1 MAKKSKSDWSNS
13 IPGSSRSPSHGDSL
27 RPLQPLPQ
35 HLFSLAHS
43 HCDIPICFYRV
54 VSRTLLF
61 DTFVPPS
68 PTNQHGVPPHPRR
81 KWQHP
86 APQHQPRVLLNQVPA
101 HRVLDHRTDRQPPRF
116 NQHRL
121 ICPICPPDD
130 PAWHLRP
137 LAIPLDT
144 PSPSPAPQAP
154 GLFPSNLPV
163 SSPAPVPAP
172 AGTSPSDRDRERVHT
187 VHRRRSPIRRD
198 SQKRRDALLKG
209 KEGSRRRQR
218 WENDRLIHVPG
229 AVAPLP
235 SDWAVP
241 VWEGKGELYRP
252 VPYGLAVLWEGKYA
266 AIQKERKEEERRERV
281 RRELGNR
288 GVGLGAGL
296 GGLGDGGREGKD
308 EKDEREVRRESR
320 RRTKAEEEALN
331 VELEKEQVAR
341 DLRARMKKAK
351 GARGLLQ
358 DLELEVRN
366 FLMQLEQERGREKD
380 GYVDLWGKEDS
391 DEEIVFVGRNGNVV
405 ERRKSAGDGERVERL
420 IFQSLERDH
429 GASFGRWLVH
439 SIANYYGL
447 ETWSITTGDPARREA
462 YVGLRPDARTEARTE
477 LPRPLW
483 VIV

>member
-1 MAKKSKSDWSNS
+1 MASPRTPGGSGNTPPLSTNRVSFSTKSPRIESWTIEQTANLLASTS
-13 IPGSSRSPSHGDSL
+13 ITSHAPSA
-27 RPLQPLPQ
+27 RP
-35 HLFSLAHS
+35 
-43 HCDIPICFYRV
+43 
-54 VSRTLLF
+54 T
-61 DTFVPPS
+61 T
-68 PTNQHGVPPHPRR
+68 PRGTS
-81 KWQHP
+81 
-86 APQHQPRVLLNQVPA
+86 A
-101 HRVLDHRTDRQPPRF
+101 
-116 NQHRL
+116 
-121 ICPICPPDD
+121 
-130 PAWHLRP
+130 P

-144 PSPSPAPQAP
+144 PSPSPAPTPAS

-163 SSPAPVPAP
+163 SSPAPP
-172 AGTSPSDRDRERVHT
+172 AGTSPADRERERVHT

-281 RRELGNR
+281 RRELGSR

-296 GGLGDGGREGKD
+296 GGIRRGGKD
-308 EKDEREVRRESR
+308 EGEKDEREGRRESR
-320 RRTKAEEEALN
+320 MRTEAEEEALN

-380 GYVDLWGKEDS
+380 GYVDLGGREDS
-391 DEEIVFVGRNGNVV
+391 DEEIVFVGRNGNVN